1 MTKHTEEFLQRV
13 RDVKQRITE
22 VSPAEAQAEIFE
34 GALLDVREKDEFESG
49 HIDGAMNISS
59 DTLEK

>member
-1 MTKHTEEFLQRV
+1 MPISAHYGLT
-13 RDVKQRITE
+13 
-22 VSPAEAQAEIFE
+22 
-34 GALLDVREKDEFESG
+34 EFESG